1 MWQSIEVSTPFDS
14 VSEWLTVPDIAE
26 MLHVSIGKVHRMVEE
41 HEIFTVRIDGVQ
53 KVPAELFVDGEPL
66 SSIRGTILVLIDA
79 GFSPEGAAE
88 WIYTVEDSI
97 GVRPIDRLLEGRKAE
112 VRRIAQSLA
121 F

>member
-1 MWQSIEVSTPFDS
+1 
-14 VSEWLTVPDIAE
+14 
-26 MLHVSIGKVHRMVEE
+26 MVEE

-53 KVPAELFVDGEPL
+53 KVPAELFADGEPL

-79 GFSPEGAAE
+79 GFSAEGAAE